1 LTRWCRNE
9 GVVGSNFFSGP
20 GTHIEHDRRNPFFE
34 SPEKGKIRVDR
45 SSRTQSARRLSRG
58 GSLEFKVCTRKA
70 RDDVRMVYGERKLLS
85 VWRRRVSFPSQ
96 RLVWR
101 KKKLLSNYN
110 EMVTKP
116 SGKKIHPNSLQL
128 AVIFRRV
135 QVH

>member
-1 LTRWCRNE
+1 MAAGGEDSDSDSDGLELTRWCRNE

-70 RDDVRMVYGERKLLS
+70 RDDVRS
-85 VWRRRVSFPSQ
+85 
-96 RLVWR
+96 